1 MSGWEL
7 HNLVEDPTEANDL
20 SERHPQRL
28 AELQEAF
35 EQAAWDNQVFPL
47 DEGNFVKM
55 IEKPPWEDEFV
66 ADVRLRPGLPTLER
80 WRALQL
86 INFRS
91 FDVCVELDYS
101 TGDEGMLF
109 AHGDQGGG
117 YAMYVEGGRLFF
129 VFNAYGDMTVVDAGE
144 LSVGTKEIVLAMK
157 TEPGWLWSAKI
168 VCDGTEVGSAH
179 GLPVLMAI
187 APFEG
192 IDVGIDRR
200 SPVSWEI
207 YEKHGPFP
215 YRGTLHAAT
224 FKPGELAP
232 DAAVKFL
239 DFLKEAGTRFE

>member
-1 MSGWEL
+1 
-7 HNLVEDPTEANDL
+7 
-20 SERHPQRL
+20 
-28 AELQEAF
+28 
-35 EQAAWDNQVFPL
+35 
-47 DEGNFVKM
+47 
-55 IEKPPWEDEFV
+55 
-66 ADVRLRPGLPTLER
+66 
-80 WRALQL
+80 
-86 INFRS
+86 
-91 FDVCVELDYS
+91 
-101 TGDEGMLF
+101 
-109 AHGDQGGG
+109 
-117 YAMYVEGGRLFF
+117 MYVEGGRLFF
-129 VFNAYGDMTVVDAGE
+129 VFNAYGEMTVVDAGE

-200 SPVSWEI
+200 SPVSWKI